1 VPHRE
6 NRRAGVA
13 KPGGNPVNDRP
24 FVDHYEILQVSQGAE
39 TETIERVF
47 RLLAKRYHPDNAD
60 SGSEERFREVHDA
73 YEVLMDPT
81 RRAEYDVQYD
91 KNKSMQWKLFEQ
103 GAAVNSREDDKRI
116 FHGILSLLY
125 VARRRN
131 PESGGLGSVK
141 LEQMLGVPREHLEF
155 PVWYLKK
162 RGWIET
168 LPSGEL
174 AITVDGIDKI
184 STEEMS
190 FPDTR
195 MLPGP
200 ELQATGSEG

>member
-1 VPHRE
+1 
-6 NRRAGVA
+6 
-13 KPGGNPVNDRP
+13 VNDRP
-24 FVDHYEILQVSQGAE
+24 FVDHYEVLQVSQSAE
-39 TETIERVF
+39 IETIERVF
-47 RLLAKRYHPDNAD
+47 RLLAKRYHPDNGD
-60 SGSEERFREVHDA
+60 SGDDQRFREVHDA
-73 YEVLMDPT
+73 YEVLVNPT

-91 KNKSMQWKLFEQ
+91 KNKSIQWKLFEQ
-103 GAAVNSREDDKRI
+103 GAALNTREDDRRI

-131 PESGGLGSVK
+131 PDSGGLGSVK

-155 PVWYLKK
+155 PIWYLKK
-162 RGWIET
+162 RGWVET

-195 MLPGP
+195 LLPEPRMEAEARAG
-200 ELQATGSEG
+200 